1 MDYRRILK
9 EIKPDDD
16 EVNQIEKISSKLINA
31 INRICNDE
39 NIDGEAVQVG
49 SVAKKTFLKGKSDID
64 IFISFPLS
72 TDTNTLKEKGL
83 EIAYK
88 INDAFNGEC
97 DEHYASHPYLT
108 CEIDGYEID
117 FVPCY
122 RINDARDMKSAVDRT
137 ILHTQ
142 YIKSHIKE
150 EQVDEILLLKRF
162 MDCVGVY
169 GSEFKVGGFAGYLC
183 EILILEYGT
192 FENLIDNVCNWEYG
206 TIIDLENYGTSEL
219 FNDPLIAIDPT
230 DKNRNVGAALRSD
243 KMEEFIYACRNF
255 KESENKIEFF
265 YPLKKDKITE
275 ETILNSFNKIGGK
288 TYIIDFNIPEIP
300 VDTLH
305 PQLKKTEES
314 LSEKLEEEDFK
325 VFKSGYWTN
334 EKNKGV
340 LIFNMDVYKL
350 NNIKIHY
357 GPKIWVKQA
366 CDNFKKANGSNCYC
380 LNEYLVVDK
389 ERKFKTAPE
398 FIEHIFKKE
407 NISRI
412 KIGKNLKESALRSFK
427 IYLLENYL
435 KTLNKKDLNDFLDY
449 LDDFIHPSQHTRRD
463 Y

>member
-1 MDYRRILK
+1 MDYRGILDI
-9 EIKPDDD
+9 IKPDTD
-16 EVNQIEKISSKLINA
+16 EINQIEKISSKLIKSINKICREENLNA
-31 INRICNDE
+31 
-39 NIDGEAVQVG
+39 EAVQVG

-72 TDTNTLKEKGL
+72 TDMNVLKEKGL

-88 INDAFNGEC
+88 INDEYNGEC

-108 CEIDGYEID
+108 CIIEGYEID

-122 RINDARDMKSAVDRT
+122 KIDDAKDMKSAVDRT
-137 ILHTQ
+137 ILHTR

-150 EQVDEILLLKRF
+150 EQIDEILLLKRF

-183 EILILEYGT
+183 EILILKYGN
-192 FENLIDNVCNWEYG
+192 FENLIDEVSNWRYG
-206 TIIDLENYGTSEL
+206 TVIDLEEYGTSEL

-243 KMEEFIYACRNF
+243 KMEEFINACRNF
-255 KESENKIEFF
+255 RISENKLDFF
-265 YPLKKDKITE
+265 YPLKKENISRE
-275 ETILNSFNKIGGK
+275 SILKDFNDIGGK
-288 TYIIDFNIPEIP
+288 TYIVEFEIPEVP
-300 VDTLH
+300 ADTLY
-305 PQLKKTEES
+305 PQLRKTEES

-334 EKNKGV
+334 EKDKGV
-340 LIFNMDVYKL
+340 LIFNMEVYKL

-366 CDNFKKANGSNCYC
+366 CENFKKANGPNCYC
-380 LNEYLVVDK
+380 LNEFLVVNK
-389 ERKFKTAPE
+389 EREFKNATDY
-398 FIEHIFKKE
+398 IEYIFKRE
-407 NISRI
+407 NISHI
-412 KIGKNLKESALRSFK
+412 KIGKNLKETAIKTFK

-435 KTLNKKDLNDFLDY
+435 KTLNKEDSNGFLDY
-449 LDDFIHPSQHTRRD
+449 LDDFLHPSQHTRR
-463 Y
+463 